1 MAVLACLVAPAGG
14 AACAGTDRAG
24 STSLPAAPSST
35 SVTTPAGVETTHL
48 DAGPVGLAA
57 VGGQVWAA
65 LPDAGDVRAGDDRR
79 VAVGDAPLRLVDTP
93 AGVWV
98 SVIRDG
104 AVVRIDPAT
113 GTVDLRV
120 RLRPAGSEPEGLA
133 YDGST
138 LWVVDQAHD
147 RLVPIDPDTGHP
159 GTPVRV
165 GAAPRLVSAG
175 ASGLWVGNYG
185 DGSVSRV
192 VPRAGG
198 ATVRT
203 VSAEPCITPQGLAE
217 AAGVVWVACTVDGKV
232 VGLDA
237 RTLEPVTTLANLP
250 AADAVVADGDTVY
263 VVGQQGPTVWTIDAP
278 SRRLTGTLVLGDAHQ
293 TQENVAAALVQ
304 SRLLVSH
311 PEQQSLYAI
320 PRRLLTAG

>member
-1 MAVLACLVAPAGG
+1 MRTGQ
-14 AACAGTDRAG
+14 DRRI
-24 STSLPAAPSST
+24 
-35 SVTTPAGVETTHL
+35 
-48 DAGPVGLAA
+48 A
-57 VGGQVWAA
+57 VGA
-65 LPDAGDVRAGDDRR
+65 
-79 VAVGDAPLRLVDTP
+79 APLRLVGTP

-104 AVVRIDPAT
+104 SVVRIDPAT
-113 GTVDLRV
+113 GNVDLRV

-147 RLVPIDPDTGHP
+147 RLVPLDPESGRP

-175 ASGLWVGNYG
+175 PAGLWVGNYG

-192 VPRAGG
+192 TTGAGG
-198 ATVRT
+198 VTVRT
-203 VSAEPCITPQGLAE
+203 GAPVPASRRRGSPRRPVSCGSPAPSTAQ
-217 AAGVVWVACTVDGKV
+217 V

-237 RTLEPVTTLANLP
+237 RTLEPVTTLPDLP

-263 VVGQQGPTVWTIDAP
+263 VVGQQGPTVWTIDAR
-278 SRRLTGTLVLGDAHQ
+278 SRRVTGKLVLGDAPQ
-293 TQENVAAALVQ
+293 TQENVAAALVGD
-304 SRLLVSH
+304 RLVVSH
-311 PEQQSLYAI
+311 PEQQSLYAV
-320 PRRLLTAG
+320 PLRLLAG